1 MFACSRNRSPPK
13 VRVKKVEN
21 HQKYEA
27 LFSRNKRF
35 AGIEIEHHTCAGTTS
50 RNSFKPLNPPPFS
63 LNNVQKNSSTR
74 YTPTNDLQRDDHGE
88 HSMKTI
94 TPATTTMK
102 KDEELLPAYE
112 KKEDGSICTRN
123 LIPTG
128 NLIPSSA
135 VPTREDT
142 RDAAM
147 LLTSIRNI
155 VVEKEL
161 ELDHTIHLPP
171 PPQSASLF
179 TPCFEKHFKRDGS
192 KKKENV
198 LSDTPRSTSTDTFSS
213 LKSQQHLTESSFSSF
228 FLNARAR
235 AVSVDS
241 HCFSSQASGSVP
253 RQPVVDLVNIGGAL
267 DNMRDHQDDRPAYI
281 SPPSSPT
288 LHPKVAP
295 LISDI
300 AGKRDRRVADRRK
313 RYLEEYSGSSFNA
326 DSDTDGVISDTSRE
340 IPQASAPASASCQKL
355 NKRPLVTSRP
365 IHNRKAAKREL
376 KKSTNSNSSPLSMKS
391 SKNVKPK
398 AILRKKF
405 SWKNFPEL
413 ESFLIENREE
423 YLRHSALNY
432 TMQQKQYNNH
442 LTERLIALAT
452 ECNYEFDDKVFTFVT
467 IRDRI
472 RCYFKS
478 YVQSRKKRGVIIG
491 YAARKAG
498 LLAGK
503 ELEKETTTS
512 AISSPRSLKRKR

>member
-1 MFACSRNRSPPK
+1 MFACTRNRSPPK
-13 VRVKKVEN
+13 VRVKVEN

-27 LFSRNKRF
+27 LFSRNKRIG
-35 AGIEIEHHTCAGTTS
+35 GIEIEHHTT

-63 LNNVQKNSSTR
+63 LNKVQNKSSR
-74 YTPTNDLQRDDHGE
+74 YTPTNDLRDDGG
-88 HSMKTI
+88 HSAKTI
-94 TPATTTMK
+94 TPTAMK
-102 KDEELLPAYE
+102 DKDKELLPAYE
-112 KKEDGSICTRN
+112 KKEEGICTRN
-123 LIPTG
+123 LIPAG
-128 NLIPSSA
+128 NLIPSLA
-135 VPTREDT
+135 IPREDT

-171 PPQSASLF
+171 QSASIF
-179 TPCFEKHFKRDGS
+179 SPCLENHFKRDS
-192 KKKENV
+192 DKKKETVASNSAENF
-198 LSDTPRSTSTDTFSS
+198 LS
-213 LKSQQHLTESSFSSF
+213 LKSQHLTESFSSY
-228 FLNARAR
+228 FLSARAR

-253 RQPVVDLVNIGGAL
+253 KQQVELVNIGPL
-267 DNMRDHQDDRPAYI
+267 DIRDHQEDRPAYI
-281 SPPSSPT
+281 SPPSSPM

-295 LISDI
+295 IIGDIS
-300 AGKRDRRVADRRK
+300 GKRERRVADRRK
-313 RYLEEYSGSSFNA
+313 RYLEEYSSSSFDA

-340 IPQASAPASASCQKL
+340 IPLASASSLSQKL
-355 NKRPLVTSRP
+355 NKRPLATSRP
-365 IHNRKAAKREL
+365 NHNRKTAKREL
-376 KKSTNSNSSPLSMKS
+376 KKNTNSSPLPLK

-452 ECNYEFDDKVFTFVT
+452 ECDYEFDDEVFTFVT

-498 LLAGK
+498 LLEGK
-503 ELEKETTTS
+503 ELEKETTS

>member
-1 MFACSRNRSPPK
+1 MFACTRNRSPPK
-13 VRVKKVEN
+13 VRVKMEN

-27 LFSRNKRF
+27 LFSRNKRIG
-35 AGIEIEHHTCAGTTS
+35 GIEIEHHTT

-63 LNNVQKNSSTR
+63 LNNINNKSSR
-74 YTPTNDLQRDDHGE
+74 YTPTNDLSADRE
-88 HSMKTI
+88 HSANTI
-94 TPATTTMK
+94 TPTTME
-102 KDEELLPAYE
+102 DENKELLPAYE
-112 KKEDGSICTRN
+112 KKNDGIICTRN
-123 LIPTG
+123 LIPKLT
-128 NLIPSSA
+128 
-135 VPTREDT
+135 VPREDT
-142 RDAAM
+142 RDAAI

-171 PPQSASLF
+171 QTASIFPPCL
-179 TPCFEKHFKRDGS
+179 EKHFKRDDD
-192 KKKENV
+192 KKKE
-198 LSDTPRSTSTDTFSS
+198 STASNSAENCVP
-213 LKSQQHLTESSFSSF
+213 LKSQHLTDSFSSY
-228 FLNARAR
+228 FLSARAR

-241 HCFSSQASGSVP
+241 HCFSSRASGSAP
-253 RQPVVDLVNIGGAL
+253 KQPVELVDIGPL
-267 DNMRDHQDDRPAYI
+267 DLSDRREVRPAYI
-281 SPPSSPT
+281 SPPCSPT

-295 LISDI
+295 LIDDI
-300 AGKRDRRVADRRK
+300 SGKKERRVADRRK
-313 RYLEEYSGSSFNA
+313 RYLEEYSSSSFDA
-326 DSDTDGVISDTSRE
+326 DTDTNGVLPNASCEKSL
-340 IPQASAPASASCQKL
+340 ASAPTLSKKPNKQPSATTTPK
-355 NKRPLVTSRP
+355 N
-365 IHNRKAAKREL
+365 NGKAAKRVI
-376 KKSTNSNSSPLSMKS
+376 KKNSNSSPLPVK

-442 LTERLIALAT
+442 LTERLIELAT
-452 ECNYEFDDKVFTFVT
+452 ECGYEFDDEVFTFVT

-503 ELEKETTTS
+503 ELEKETTS